1 MTNIKVIDMKKS
13 VLGIAVGTAMLLG
26 STASAFAATTLK
38 LSHNH
43 PRDHAVH
50 KAMDYMAKEVKE
62 LTDGEVRIRIYPDAQ
77 LGTQRESMELMQ
89 NGALDMVKSNAAE
102 LEAFSP
108 AYSAFNL
115 PYLFRDKEHYYSV
128 TGGEVGREILNSS
141 KDSGFIGVTYYD
153 AGARS
158 FYTSKPI
165 NTPEDLKGLK
175 VRVQPSPSAIAMVKA
190 LGGSPTPLAYGEL
203 YTALQQGVVD
213 AAENNIPSFSLSRHS
228 EVSKFYSM
236 DEHTMVP
243 DVLVVSTKTYDRLT
257 AEQQEA
263 LMKAAKDSSEYMK
276 KLWAESE
283 AKERK
288 KAEEMGVTFVEPD
301 KKAFVQAVQPMYS
314 EIASSNP
321 ELSKLIDKIK
331 SVK

>member
-1 MTNIKVIDMKKS
+1 MMKRKTLLCTVIGTVIS
-13 VLGIAVGTAMLLG
+13 LGA
-26 STASAFAATTLK
+26 TASAYATTTLK

-50 KAMDYMAKEVKE
+50 KAMSFMAKEVKD

-115 PYLFRDKEHYYSV
+115 PYLFNSKEHYYKV
-128 TGGEVGREILNSS
+128 TDGALGREILNSS

-165 NTPEDLKGLK
+165 NTPDDLKGLK
-175 VRVQPSPSAIAMVKA
+175 VRVQPSPTAIAMVKS

-228 EVSKFYSM
+228 EVSKYFSL

-243 DVLVVSTKTYDRLT
+243 DVLVISTKSYDSLT
-257 AEQQEA
+257 QEQQQA
-263 LMKAAKDSSEYMK
+263 LMKAAQDSSEYMK
-276 KLWAESE
+276 QLWAESS
-283 AKERK
+283 AKERA
-288 KAEEMGVTFVEPD
+288 KAESMGVTFVEPD
-301 KKAFVQAVQPMYS
+301 KAKFAAAVQPMYAKL
-314 EIASSNP
+314 ASSNP
-321 ELSKLIDKIK
+321 ELSELVQRIK
-331 SVK
+331 DVK

>member
-1 MTNIKVIDMKKS
+1 MMTRKNVLTAVIGAA
-13 VLGIAVGTAMLLG
+13 LTFGA
-26 STASAFAATTLK
+26 TASAYAATTLK

-50 KAMDYMAKEVKE
+50 QAMDAMAKEVRA

-89 NGALDMVKSNAAE
+89 NGALEMVKTNAAE
-102 LEAFSP
+102 LEAFAP
-108 AYSAFNL
+108 AYAAFNL
-115 PYLFRDKEHYYSV
+115 PYLFRDKSHYYNV
-128 TGGEVGREILNSS
+128 KEGEVGEEILASS
-141 KDSGFIGVTYYD
+141 RDSGFVGVTYYD

-165 NTPEDLKGLK
+165 NTPEDLKGMK
-175 VRVQPSPSAIAMVKA
+175 IRVQPSPSAIAMVNA

-213 AAENNIPSFSLSRHS
+213 AAENNIPSFSLSRHG
-228 EVSKFYSM
+228 EVSKYFSL

-243 DVLVVSTKTYDRLT
+243 DVLVISTKAYDGLSEEHR
-257 AEQQEA
+257 EA
-263 LMKAAKDSSEYMK
+263 LKTASMNSMELMK

-283 AKERK
+283 AEERAN
-288 KAEEMGVTFVEPD
+288 AEKLGVTFVQPN
-301 KKAFVQAVQPMYS
+301 KTAFVEAVQPMYDALETS
-314 EIASSNP
+314 DP
-321 ELSKLIDKIK
+321 ELNEIVERIQA
-331 SVK
+331 VQ

>member
-1 MTNIKVIDMKKS
+1 MDMKKS

-314 EIASSNP
+314 EIASSNL

>member
-1 MTNIKVIDMKKS
+1 MNMRKTLVFS
-13 VLGIAVGTAMLLG
+13 LVGAALSLG
-26 STASAFAATTLK
+26 SVTSAFAETTIK

-50 KAMDYMAKEVKE
+50 KAMTQFAKDVKE
-62 LTDGEVRIRIYPDAQ
+62 LTDGEVKIRIYPDAQ

-115 PYLFRDKEHYYSV
+115 PYLFRDKAHYYSV
-128 TGGEVGREILNSS
+128 TDGELGREILDSS
-141 KDSGFIGVTYYD
+141 DKSGFIGVTYYD

-165 NTPEDLKGLK
+165 KTPEDLKGLK
-175 VRVQPSPSAIAMVKA
+175 VRVQPSPTAIAMVQS

-228 EVSKFYSM
+228 EVSKYYSL

-243 DVLVVSTKTYDRLT
+243 DVLVISTKTYDKLT
-257 AEQQEA
+257 VEQQEA
-263 LMKAAKDSSEYMK
+263 LMKAAKDSSEFMK
-276 KLWAESE
+276 ELWAESE
-283 AKERK
+283 AKERS
-288 KAEEMGVTFVEPD
+288 KAESMGVTFVQPD
-301 KKAFVQAVQPMYS
+301 KAAFVAAVQPMYA
-314 EIASSNP
+314 ELETSNP
-321 ELSKLIDKIK
+321 ELSQL
-331 SVK
+331 VKRIQDVK

>member
-1 MTNIKVIDMKKS
+1 MKKS

>member
-1 MTNIKVIDMKKS
+1 MMIRKTLLSALIGVAMTVGATTS
-13 VLGIAVGTAMLLG
+13 VYAT
-26 STASAFAATTLK
+26 TTLK

-43 PRDHAVH
+43 SRDHAVH
-50 KAMDYMAKEVKE
+50 KAMGYMAKEVNE
-62 LTDGEVRIRIYPDAQ
+62 LTGGQVRIRIYPDAQ
-77 LGTQRESMELMQ
+77 LGSQRESMELMQ

-108 AYSAFNL
+108 AYAAFNL
-115 PYLFRDKEHYYSV
+115 PYLFRDKDHYYQV
-128 TGGEVGREILNSS
+128 TDGKIGREILNSS
-141 KDSGFIGVTYYD
+141 ASSGFIGVTYYD

-165 NTPEDLKGLK
+165 NMPEDLKGLK

-190 LGGSPTPLAYGEL
+190 LGGNPTPLAYGEL

-228 EVSKFYSM
+228 EVAKFFSL

-243 DVLVVSTKTYDRLT
+243 DVLVISTRSYNKLSH
-257 AEQQEA
+257 QQQQA
-263 LMKAAKDSSEYMK
+263 LMKAAADSSEYMK

-283 AKERK
+283 AKERT
-288 KAEEMGVTFVEPD
+288 KAEKMGVTFVEPN
-301 KKAFVQAVQPMYS
+301 KAAFVEAVQPIYQ
-314 EIASSNP
+314 
-321 ELSKLIDKIK
+321 DIK
-331 SVK
+331 KNNHDLNQLVERIKGVQ

>member
-1 MTNIKVIDMKKS
+1 MMTRKS
-13 VLGIAVGTAMLLG
+13 VLTTVIGAALTMGA
-26 STASAFAATTLK
+26 SASAFAATTLK

-50 KAMDYMAKEVKE
+50 KAMDYMAKEVKK

-102 LEAFSP
+102 LEAF
-108 AYSAFNL
+108 AADYSAFNL
-115 PYLFRDKEHYYSV
+115 PYLFRDQQHYFNV
-128 TGGEVGREILNSS
+128 QEGEIGEEILASS
-141 KDSGFIGVTYYD
+141 RKSGFVGLTYYN

-165 NTPEDLKGLK
+165 NTPADLKGMK
-175 VRVQPSPSAIAMVKA
+175 IRVQPSPSAINMVKA
-190 LGGSPTPLAYGEL
+190 LGGNPTPLAYGEL

-228 EVSKFYSM
+228 EVSKYYSL

-243 DVLVVSTKTYDRLT
+243 DVLVISTSALDKLTPEQKKSLKT
-257 AEQQEA
+257 AA
-263 LMKAAKDSSEYMK
+263 LESSELMK

-283 AKERK
+283 QKERA
-288 KAEEMGVTFVEPD
+288 KAEKMGVTFITPN
-301 KKAFVQAVQPMYS
+301 KTAFVDAVQPIYA
-314 EIASSNP
+314 ELKTKNP
-321 ELSKLIDKIK
+321 ELNILVERIK
-331 SVK
+331 AVQ

>member
-1 MTNIKVIDMKKS
+1 MMTRKS
-13 VLGIAVGTAMLLG
+13 VLTTVIGAALTMGA
-26 STASAFAATTLK
+26 SASAFAATTLK

-50 KAMDYMAKEVKE
+50 KAMDYMAKEVKK

-102 LEAFSP
+102 LEAF
-108 AYSAFNL
+108 AADYSAFNL
-115 PYLFRDKEHYYSV
+115 PYLFRDQQHYFNV
-128 TGGEVGREILNSS
+128 QEGEIGEEILASS
-141 KDSGFIGVTYYD
+141 RKSGFVGLTYYN

-165 NTPEDLKGLK
+165 NTPADLKGMK
-175 VRVQPSPSAIAMVKA
+175 IRVQPSPSAINMVKA
-190 LGGSPTPLAYGEL
+190 LGGNPTPLAYGEL

-228 EVSKFYSM
+228 EVSKYYSL

-243 DVLVVSTKTYDRLT
+243 DVLVISTSALDKLTPEQKKSLKT
-257 AEQQEA
+257 AA
-263 LMKAAKDSSEYMK
+263 LESSELMK

-283 AKERK
+283 QKERA
-288 KAEEMGVTFVEPD
+288 KAEKMGVTFITPN
-301 KKAFVQAVQPMYS
+301 KTAFVDAVQPIYA
-314 EIASSNP
+314 ELKTKNP
-321 ELSKLIDKIK
+321 ELNTLVERIK
-331 SVK
+331 AVQ

>member
-1 MTNIKVIDMKKS
+1 MMKRKTLLCTVIGTVIS
-13 VLGIAVGTAMLLG
+13 LGA
-26 STASAFAATTLK
+26 TASAYATTTLK

-50 KAMDYMAKEVKE
+50 KAMTFMANEVKD

-115 PYLFRDKEHYYSV
+115 PYLFNSKEHYYKV
-128 TGGEVGREILNSS
+128 TDGALGREILDSS
-141 KDSGFIGVTYYD
+141 RDSGFIGVTYYD

-165 NTPEDLKGLK
+165 NTPDDLKGLK
-175 VRVQPSPSAIAMVKA
+175 VRVQPSPTAIAMVKS
-190 LGGSPTPLAYGEL
+190 LGGNPTPLAYGEL

-228 EVSKFYSM
+228 EVSKYFSL

-243 DVLVVSTKTYDRLT
+243 DVLVISTKSYDKLT
-257 AEQQEA
+257 AEQQQA
-263 LMKAAKDSSEYMK
+263 LMKAAHDSSEYMK
-276 KLWAESE
+276 QLWAESS
-283 AKERK
+283 AKERA
-288 KAEEMGVTFVEPD
+288 KAESMGVTFVLPD
-301 KKAFVQAVQPMYS
+301 KAKFAAAVQPMYT
-314 EIASSNP
+314 ELASSNP
-321 ELSKLIDKIK
+321 ELSELVKRIK
-331 SVK
+331 DVK